1 MPGLKIG
8 TGWFS
13 AVDAPPGPGTHEG
26 DVVPRQ
32 GEDGRE
38 PPGQRILGGAALARV
53 VMLVVVSCFVAVV
66 MLELVSTPFPSRA
79 LALGVGITSLV
90 MLFALMVWVTSA
102 SAEHWPL
109 WQRLAV
115 LLAEGL
121 VIYLPMIVF
130 GEFWAGTGL
139 AGFFAGSAMLLLSGG
154 AAWALFAAAVGS
166 MLVGGVVAAA
176 VVSDLTGYDVAYLTL
191 STLVLGLVVFG
202 LTRLSQLVRYV
213 TAKRGELAQLAVI
226 RERMR
231 FARDL
236 HDLLGY
242 SLSAITL
249 KAEVTRRMVGVNPGR
264 ARDELGE
271 VLDIARQALAD
282 VRIVASGY
290 RNISLAKEASSVSSL
305 LAAAGIDAEVEVD
318 CGLLDEKVDTVLATV
333 LREAVTNMLRHS
345 TARHCS
351 IQAGIT
357 GETIR
362 LRVANDGVP
371 HSAAAARD
379 GGGLENLST
388 RMAAIGGSLSA
399 RVDSGGWFEVLAE
412 APPAPSMP
420 RLASRGLLL
429 PRAASR
435 GRRPDRRPARD
446 GG

>member
-1 MPGLKIG
+1 M
-8 TGWFS
+8 S
-13 AVDAPPGPGTHEG
+13 
-26 DVVPRQ
+26 R
-32 GEDGRE
+32 
-38 PPGQRILGGAALARV
+38 
-53 VMLVVVSCFVAVV
+53 VSCFVAVV
-66 MLELVSTPFPSRA
+66 TLELVSTPFPSRP

-90 MLFALMVWVTSA
+90 MLSALMVWVTSA
-102 SAEHWPL
+102 SAAYWPL

-115 LLAEGL
+115 LLAVGL
-121 VIYLPMIVF
+121 VIYLPVIVF
-130 GEFWAGTGL
+130 GRFWAGTGL
-139 AGFFAGSAMLLLSGG
+139 AGFFAGSAMLLLSGW

-166 MLVGGVVAAA
+166 MLVGGVIAAS
-176 VVSDLTGYDVAYLTL
+176 VLSDFTGYDAAYLVL
-191 STLVLGLVVFG
+191 ITLVVGLVVFG
-202 LTRLSQLVRYV
+202 LVRLSQLVRYV
-213 TAKRGELAQLAVI
+213 NAKRGELAQLAVI

-290 RNISLAKEASSVSSL
+290 RSISLAKEASSVSSL
-305 LAAAGIDAEVEVD
+305 LAAAGIDAQVDVD
-318 CGLLDEKVDTVLATV
+318 CGMLDEKVDTVLATV

-351 IQAGIT
+351 IQAAISGD
-357 GETIR
+357 TIR

-371 HSAAAARD
+371 RSAASGRD

-388 RMAAIGGSLSA
+388 RMAAIGGHLSA
-399 RVDSGGWFEVLAE
+399 RVGGDGWFEVLAD
-412 APPAPSMP
+412 APPTQAAVPMP
-420 RLASRGLLL
+420 ASGSEAGQ
-429 PRAASR
+429 P
-435 GRRPDRRPARD
+435 
-446 GG
+446 GGA